1 MTCRPR
7 ASRQPFHRG
16 RCPVAIEA
24 VASKAGGFGAGGMV
38 RVLAGVAA
46 AIALA
51 IPSLVAAVTP
61 LTIDRPAA
69 GASTPVGFQKDI
81 LPMFQANCL
90 PCHNQT
96 RAKAGLNLETP
107 AALLRGGDT
116 GPGAVPGKPA
126 ESLVLK
132 SAAHQVE
139 DLVMPPAGNKSNARD
154 LTPQELGLLW
164 RWIEQGAKADQA
176 VVVEP
181 SWKPIPQEWNSSF
194 AVALDSGGATVA
206 VARANRVS
214 VLDVATGRTLGR
226 LEDPSLEGATQR
238 DVVGALAFSPDDQ
251 WLATAGFREVRLWQ
265 RRPVTVEPVLAV
277 PSSAAWVAAD
287 FSPDGK
293 VLASIK
299 ASGHLEIRADPLG
312 RLQGAWALKGFS
324 AAAAAPRV
332 RFRWSRDGR
341 WLAISSGRDCW
352 NLSPGGSGYS
362 LAQAPTLPAEPAGM
376 AWVPGDDHWCLTYGT
391 NHPPQR
397 LRQGGP
403 GSGGARWI
411 LEEAHG
417 IPAGVTVLA
426 PDPVAEGSLW
436 GGDAQGALQR
446 WGRSAL
452 GPRAL
457 TSPVRSLL
465 WDRSGSNGVAMLADG
480 SAASLAAD
488 GSVTN
493 APRMSGDP
501 RLVAD
506 AAREEREVARA
517 RLEVTLAGSRI
528 QEARVAVTNAQSA
541 LSKAREKRDQT
552 AKALTER
559 QKESA
564 DQEALVASATRDRD
578 AADAELAKVRAD
590 AKAAGDEVQ
599 RASAAAKA
607 SPDAALRGVDDLLAK
622 AEAVG
627 RAKALL
633 ERAEAEVPPRR
644 KKAEEQL
651 AAAQKKVGELKA
663 PLDKARITAEG
674 AAQDVVLSEKSLTGA
689 TDAVAVAETEERQ
702 ARDRVSKAE
711 ARWATVRAARDR
723 SATGSFLAAALAA
736 SGESLLTV
744 GEGGLWT
751 RWHPRTG
758 RAMETFATGQGN
770 PLALVALGDDEFLA
784 AFPDGVRRVRTA
796 RPWFLRQRI
805 AGTTNAPAFADR
817 VNALAFSPDGSL
829 LATGGG
835 EPSRSGELKL
845 WKLPEGTLAADLGGF
860 HSDAVTAVAFS
871 PRGDRLATAGTDRFA
886 RITGL
891 QTNAPRFNLEGHTH
905 HVIGVAWSPDGG
917 VLATAGAEGVV
928 KLWNP
933 RTGER
938 RKNVDGFGK
947 EVTGLQA
954 AGPSLRFVALS
965 GTGGGR
971 VFKSDGEK
979 VRDLASVPDYLQ
991 ALAVSPD
998 GRWIV
1003 GSDDRG
1009 HVRVWDSENGQLRQ
1023 SWAP

>member
-1 MTCRPR
+1 MKGSTRL
-7 ASRQPFHRG
+7 
-16 RCPVAIEA
+16 
-24 VASKAGGFGAGGMV
+24 GGFGGVVWVFTLG
-38 RVLAGVAA
+38 LAGMH
-46 AIALA
+46 
-51 IPSLVAAVTP
+51 SLRAAVQP
-61 LTIDRPAA
+61 IPIAQKA
-69 GASTPVGFQKDI
+69 VGTNANVSFQKDI

-107 AALLRGGDT
+107 ASLLRGGET
-116 GPGAVPGKPA
+116 GPGAVVGKPA

-139 DLVMPPAGNKSNARD
+139 DLVMPPAGNKSNARN
-154 LTPQELGLLW
+154 LTSEELGWLW

-181 SWKPIPQEWNSSF
+181 VWKPISPEWKSSF
-194 AVALDSGGATVA
+194 AVALDSEGGTVA

-214 VLDVATGRTLGR
+214 VLEVDTGRTLGR
-226 LEDPSLEGATQR
+226 LEDPSLDGATQR

-265 RRPVTVEPVLAV
+265 RRPVTVEPVLEV
-277 PSSAAWVAAD
+277 PPASAWVAAA

-293 VLASIK
+293 VLASVK
-299 ASGHLEIRADPLG
+299 ASGRLEIRADPLG
-312 RLQGAWALKGFS
+312 RLQGAWALKGVSKAS
-324 AAAAAPRV
+324 AASQV
-332 RFRWSRDGR
+332 RFRWSMDGR
-341 WLAISSGRDCW
+341 WLAVSSGRECW
-352 NLSPGGSGYS
+352 NFSLGRSGYS
-362 LAQAPTLPAEPAGM
+362 LAQAPTLPAEPTGM
-376 AWVPGDDHWCLTYGT
+376 AWVPGADHWCITYGT

-397 LRQGGP
+397 LRRGEA

-411 LEEAHG
+411 LEESSDV
-417 IPAGVTVLA
+417 PAGATAVVA
-426 PDPVAEGSLW
+426 DPAVGRSLW
-436 GGDAQGALQR
+436 GTDGQGALQR
-446 WGRSAL
+446 WGGVPS
-452 GPRAL
+452 GPRVLPA
-457 TSPVRSLL
+457 TVRSLW
-465 WDRSGSNGVAMLADG
+465 WDRSGSNGVALLADG
-480 SAASLAAD
+480 SATSVAVDLAS
-488 GSVTN
+488 TN
-493 APRMSGDP
+493 APRMMGDP
-501 RLVAD
+501 RLAAE
-506 AAREEREVARA
+506 AAREEHGLARA
-517 RLEVTLAGSRI
+517 RLEVLLAGSRI

-541 LSKAREKRDQT
+541 LGKAREKRDQT
-552 AKALTER
+552 AKALAER

-564 DQEALVASATRDRD
+564 DQETAVASATKDRD
-578 AADAELAKVRAD
+578 AADAGLVKARAEAKS
-590 AKAAGDEVQ
+590 AGDALQ
-599 RASAAAKA
+599 KASTAAKA
-607 SPDAALRGVDDLLAK
+607 SPEAALRAVDDLLAK

-627 RAKALL
+627 RTKALL

-644 KKAEEQL
+644 KKAEELL
-651 AAAQKKVGELKA
+651 ATAQKKVGELKP
-663 PLDKARITAEG
+663 PLDKARIAAEG
-674 AAQDVVLSEKSLTGA
+674 AAQDVVLSEKAVASA
-689 TDAVAVAETEERQ
+689 TDAVTTAEGEERQ
-702 ARDRVSKAE
+702 ARERVSKSE
-711 ARWATVRAARDR
+711 ARWAAARAGRDR
-723 SATGSFLAAALAA
+723 SASKPFQAAALSS

-751 RWHPRTG
+751 RWNPKTG
-758 RAMETFATGQGN
+758 RAVETFATGRGD

-784 AFPDGVRRVRTA
+784 AFPDGVRRIRTA

-817 VNALAFSPDGSL
+817 VNALAFSPDGTL

-845 WKLPEGTLAADLGGF
+845 WKLPEGTLAADLGGL

-891 QTNAPRFNLEGHTH
+891 QTNTPRFNLEGHTH

-917 VLATAGAEGVV
+917 VLATAGAEGSV

-954 AGPSLRFVALS
+954 AGSSLRFVAVS
-965 GTGGGR
+965 GAGGGR
-971 VFKSDGEK
+971 LFKADGEK

-1003 GSDDRG
+1003 GGDDRG
-1009 HVRVWDSENGQLRQ
+1009 NVRVWDAENGQLRQ